1 MYFSVRTLIQQCPTL
16 LLKKKRLGVV
26 STRPLSTS
34 KKPTPINHISKCALS
49 KQAHYMYVNT
59 ISCFVAT
66 LSRSHNLKR
75 YINLQAILI
84 KCYFERISC
93 ECKLQRIHSRQK
105 ISKLSL
111 TTRNAKGKIT
121 IVQFHQTQIQE
132 KKYNL
137 STSIEH
143 IRISFFTY
151 KKTQFC

>member
-111 TTRNAKGKIT
+111 TTSNAKGKIT
-121 IVQFHQTQIQE
+121 ILSNFTKLKFKKKIIYQHQLNTYVFLFSHI
-132 KKYNL
+132 KKPVL
-137 STSIEH
+137 
-143 IRISFFTY
+143 
-151 KKTQFC
+151 